1 MNMEAINIMKQR
13 LMVNSRRRHLR
24 LWNELICGPSREGT
38 RKAKA
43 HYRALTV
50 PHYFE
55 IWCLFV
61 EKRDDGSN
69 MRAWV
74 GRERFDQVHNIRS
87 VVEHRNKNTL
97 TSHFQHWRVHAH
109 CQIEVTRRYVAKI
122 SGMCKLVMSAWKAQS
137 SLQRQ
142 MRTLVVNEWRD
153 FSLRL
158 MLIPFRAWFVW
169 VNERV
174 ERHRT
179 QKTLLSAYHRRK
191 KRMTCFNMFK
201 VWRHQAL
208 FGKTDGMHTR
218 AELLQVIEQQKKF
231 ITAMDSNLGN
241 AREGLALAEETVE
254 SEVGRY
260 KELAAD
266 VADKDETVNKQ
277 QFALHNA
284 EQEIVRLQVRGCLQA
299 FTSSKH
305 VLLEYYTLWRVAFTP
320 RD

>member
-1 MNMEAINIMKQR
+1 MKSYTLRPDTFTLNFNLLFQMEAINIMKQR

-109 CQIEVTRRYVAKI
+109 CQIEVTRRYVAKVCLLNI
-122 SGMCKLVMSAWKAQS
+122 SVYIQS
-137 SLQRQ
+137 MFSVKVSL
-142 MRTLVVNEWRD
+142 N
-153 FSLRL
+153 
-158 MLIPFRAWFVW
+158 
-169 VNERV
+169 
-174 ERHRT
+174 
-179 QKTLLSAYHRRK
+179 
-191 KRMTCFNMFK
+191 
-201 VWRHQAL
+201 
-208 FGKTDGMHTR
+208 
-218 AELLQVIEQQKKF
+218 
-231 ITAMDSNLGN
+231 
-241 AREGLALAEETVE
+241 
-254 SEVGRY
+254 
-260 KELAAD
+260 
-266 VADKDETVNKQ
+266 
-277 QFALHNA
+277 
-284 EQEIVRLQVRGCLQA
+284 
-299 FTSSKH
+299 
-305 VLLEYYTLWRVAFTP
+305 
-320 RD
+320 